1 MKRKLNKEEFEK
13 LSEAMKAEY
22 EEKNGAYF
30 AKIEDEDEALEAL
43 RLAKKNE
50 SDSHS
55 ATKAR
60 LKELQDKLDELTNEG
75 SRKRGDVEA
84 LENSWKEKFTK
95 RETELLD
102 ENTKL
107 RSGVSKSTR
116 DSITGQIAAKISN
129 TPTLMKRVLDER
141 VSVEFIEGVATTRVL
156 DATGKPSA
164 LTIEDLE
171 KEILANKEYAPIII
185 ASRASGGAKTPVT
198 NSVGDGQTAQKPLS
212 RQTPSELKAYID
224 SKGEN

>member
-13 LSEAMKAEY
+13 LSDVMKAEY
-22 EEKNGAYF
+22 EEKNGSYF

-55 ATKAR
+55 ETKKR
-60 LKELQDKLDELTNEG
+60 LKELQDKLEELTNEG

-84 LENSWKEKFTK
+84 LENSWKDKFTK
-95 RETELLD
+95 RETELTEQINNL
-102 ENTKL
+102 T
-107 RSGVSKSTR
+107 SSVSKSTR

-129 TPTLMKRVLDER
+129 APNLMKRVLDER
-141 VSVEFIEGVATTRVL
+141 VSVEFVEGVATARVL

-185 ASRASGGAKTPVT
+185 ASRASGGAKAPVT
-198 NSVGDGQTAQKPLS
+198 PAGGTENPTKPFS
-212 RQTPSELKAYID
+212 RMTPSELKAQID